1 MIKILVFFV
10 LGAATLYF
18 IIRALVNT
26 EPGKLSRVIKIII
39 FAAIIIAVVFMLTRG
54 NLGVLA
60 PIIGLARRLLVGF

>member
-1 MIKILVFFV
+1 MIKVLVFFV

-26 EPGKLSRVIKIII
+26 QPGKLSRVIKIII

-54 NLGVLA
+54 NLGFLT

>member
-1 MIKILVFFV
+1 MIKILFFFV

-39 FAAIIIAVVFMLTRG
+39 IASLALAIIFILMRG
-54 NLGVLA
+54 NLGFLA

>member
-1 MIKILVFFV
+1 MIKSLVFFV

-54 NLGVLA
+54 NLGFLA

>member
-1 MIKILVFFV
+1 MIKVLVFFV

-39 FAAIIIAVVFMLTRG
+39 FAVIIIAVVFMLTRG
-54 NLGVLA
+54 SPGFIA

>member
-54 NLGVLA
+54 NLGSLA

>member
-1 MIKILVFFV
+1 MIKVLVFFV

-39 FAAIIIAVVFMLTRG
+39 FAVIIIAVVFMLTRG
-54 NLGVLA
+54 NLGFLE

>member
-1 MIKILVFFV
+1 MIKVLVFFV

-39 FAAIIIAVVFMLTRG
+39 LAVVLIVVIYMLTRG
-54 NLGVLA
+54 NLGFLA

>member
-54 NLGVLA
+54 NLGFLT

>member
-10 LGAATLYF
+10 LGAATQYF
-18 IIRALVNT
+18 IIRALVNP

-54 NLGVLA
+54 NLGFLA

>member
-39 FAAIIIAVVFMLTRG
+39 FAAIIIAVVFMLIRG
-54 NLGVLA
+54 NLGFLA

>member
-1 MIKILVFFV
+1 MIKVLVFFV

-39 FAAIIIAVVFMLTRG
+39 LAVVIIAVVFMLTRG
-54 NLGVLA
+54 NLGFLA
-60 PIIGLARRLLVGF
+60 PIIGLARKLLVGF

>member
-1 MIKILVFFV
+1 MIKVLVFFV

-39 FAAIIIAVVFMLTRG
+39 LAVVIIVVVFMLTRG
-54 NLGVLA
+54 NLGFLA

>member
-1 MIKILVFFV
+1 MIKVLVFFV

-26 EPGKLSRVIKIII
+26 EPGRLSRVIKIII
-39 FAAIIIAVVFMLTRG
+39 LAVIIIAVVFMLTRG
-54 NLGVLA
+54 NLGFLA

>member
-1 MIKILVFFV
+1 MIKVLVFFV

-26 EPGKLSRVIKIII
+26 EPGQLSRVIKVIIL
-39 FAAIIIAVVFMLTRG
+39 AVVVIAVIYMLTRG
-54 NLGVLA
+54 NLGFLA

>member
-1 MIKILVFFV
+1 MIKVLVFFV

-26 EPGKLSRVIKIII
+26 EPGRLSRVIKIII
-39 FAAIIIAVVFMLTRG
+39 FAVLIIASVFMLTRG
-54 NLGVLA
+54 NLGFLA

>member
-1 MIKILVFFV
+1 MIKVLVFFV

-26 EPGKLSRVIKIII
+26 EPGKLYRVIKVIIL
-39 FAAIIIAVVFMLTRG
+39 AVAVIAVIYMLTRG
-54 NLGVLA
+54 NLGFLA

>member
-26 EPGKLSRVIKIII
+26 EPGKLSRVVKIII
-39 FAAIIIAVVFMLTRG
+39 FAVIIIAVVFMLTRG
-54 NLGVLA
+54 NLSFLA

>member
-39 FAAIIIAVVFMLTRG
+39 VAVIIIAIVFMLTRG
-54 NLGVLA
+54 NLGFLA

>member
-1 MIKILVFFV
+1 MIKVLVFFV

-26 EPGKLSRVIKIII
+26 EPGKLSRVIKVIIL
-39 FAAIIIAVVFMLTRG
+39 AVVVIAVIYMLTRG
-54 NLGVLA
+54 NLGFLA

>member
-1 MIKILVFFV
+1 MIKILAFFV

-54 NLGVLA
+54 NLGFLA

>member
-39 FAAIIIAVVFMLTRG
+39 LAVLIIAVVFMLTRG
-54 NLGVLA
+54 NLGFLA

>member
-1 MIKILVFFV
+1 MIKVLVFFV

-26 EPGKLSRVIKIII
+26 EPGKVYRVIKVVI
-39 FAAIIIAVVFMLTRG
+39 FAAIIIAGVFMLTRG
-54 NLGVLA
+54 NLGFLA

>member
-39 FAAIIIAVVFMLTRG
+39 FAAIIIAVVFMLTRS
-54 NLGVLA
+54 NLGFLA

>member
-26 EPGKLSRVIKIII
+26 EPCKLSRVIKIII

-54 NLGVLA
+54 NLGFLA